1 MKRSTPL
8 QSLTDSRED
17 EDSKRRRMQIV
28 IDLALE
34 KYRLSKLNNQE
45 QVACNAQHND
55 KQMATLTQNNSS
67 NNQHIQAVYSRED
80 VGSINSNEN
89 SFPYKLYDMLQDS
102 HSNNAIA
109 WTGYGNSFQILNNEL
124 LSDVLPKYFRHNNV
138 NSFIRQLYKWGF
150 RKVRCG
156 FHFGYFENEVN
167 DTDMWN
173 SFVCIDVFCDNVP
186 SNYYWTLTFCFI
198 LTTSCDEW

>member
-1 MKRSTPL
+1 MPWDCNVQIHNHKQCIHIANNNMKRATL
-8 QSLTDSRED
+8 LTDPKED

-34 KYRLSKLNNQE
+34 KYRMSKLNNRK
-45 QVACNAQHND
+45 QVTCNAQHND
-55 KQMATLTQNNSS
+55 KQMATLIQKNSS
-67 NNQHIQAVYSRED
+67 SNQHMQAAYPVED
-80 VGSINSNEN
+80 VGSIKSNEN

-102 HSNNAIA
+102 HCNNAIA

-138 NSFIRQLYKWGF
+138 NSFIRQLYNWDF

-156 FHFGYFENEVN
+156 ARFGYFENEVK
-167 DTDMWN
+167 DTVM
-173 SFVCIDVFCDNVP
+173 
-186 SNYYWTLTFCFI
+186 
-198 LTTSCDEW
+198 

>member
-1 MKRSTPL
+1 MKRFTPL
-8 QSLTDSRED
+8 QSPTDSKED
-17 EDSKRRRMQIV
+17 EDSKRRRTQIE
-28 IDLALE
+28 IDLSLE
-34 KYRLSKLNNQE
+34 KYRPSKLNNQE

-55 KQMATLTQNNSS
+55 EQMAFLTQNNSS

-80 VGSINSNEN
+80 MNSINSNEN

-138 NSFIRQLYKWGF
+138 NSFIRQLYNWDF

-156 FHFGYFENEVN
+156 SQFGYFENEVN
-167 DTDMWN
+167 G
-173 SFVCIDVFCDNVP
+173 IE
-186 SNYYWTLTFCFI
+186 
-198 LTTSCDEW
+198 TT